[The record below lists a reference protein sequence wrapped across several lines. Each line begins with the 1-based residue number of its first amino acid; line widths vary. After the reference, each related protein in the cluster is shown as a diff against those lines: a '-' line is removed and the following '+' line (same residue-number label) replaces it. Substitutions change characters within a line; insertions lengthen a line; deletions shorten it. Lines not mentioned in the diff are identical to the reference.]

1 MNDLKNDIKQEMEGI
16 IWTADDV
23 TTNKAVNT
31 TKETVKNDEI
41 KNENETAA
49 PKAETTN
56 KGNEKA
62 AEQTEAKKKRNVTK
76 FGNKNWSENL
86 PEDKQFNENTIFCFN
101 PDKQCK
107 IGRFKSYGKK
117 EGIIWLEMFKKDSF
131 TPMSREWAVRID
143 ECEFVEKDGVLTNP
157 EKYTRDEKGYHVVK
171 TDKKAGK
178 AKVVA
183 EVKPAE
189 EIKPVEEEKAEGN
202 VTIPKK
208 IEVNK
213 EEIVVSEADN
223 TPTKEIAAETEE
235 TKNEAEGIETEEKV
249 EDETPKAE

>member
-16 IWTADDV
+16 IWTVDDV
-23 TTNKAVNT
+23 ATNKAVNT
-31 TKETVKNDEI
+31 TKKTVKNGEI
-41 KNENETAA
+41 KNETAT

-62 AEQTEAKKKRNVTK
+62 AEQTEVKKKRNVTK

-143 ECEFVEKDGVLTNP
+143 ECEFVEKDGVLINP
-157 EKYTRDEKGYHVVK
+157 EKYTKDERGYHVVK
-171 TDKKAGK
+171 ADKKAGK

-183 EVKPAE
+183 EVKPTE
-189 EIKPVEEEKAEGN
+189 EIKPVEEKAEGN

-208 IEVNK
+208 INVNK
-213 EEIVVSEADN
+213 KKTVVTEADN
-223 TPTKEIAAETEE
+223 TPTKEIAAEIEE
-235 TKNEAEGIETEEKV
+235 TKNEVEGTENKEKV